1 MKKIYKNP
9 ELKVVKIQ
17 TARMIAVSGLNSALG
32 TTEKSGNQALGRQGG
47 FIDDE
52 DEE

>member
-17 TARMIAVSGLNSALG
+17 IAQMIAASPTYGG
-32 TTEKSGNQALGRQGG
+32 YTTETSGNLSRKGG